1 MRSSVRADCCE
12 SNIWCNGG
20 FDGFETTSDGCE
32 RLLQRSLSQSSC
44 ATATSF
50 VESSNGDKSSCFG
63 EGRLWQ
69 SSSQPS
75 SSRRRSHK
83 TLRSSNGRNS
93 ENPVID
99 AFGTAELNAAGVE
112 PGPEAG
118 DSHTKFVFTFDV
130 PWACCAASAKKY
142 SFRDVSE
149 EEAEQGGIA
158 CQFET
163 LPKVVAQK
171 LREPQARF
179 REQLKTDASLIT
191 DELLRLRGWLER
203 QLDIE
208 TKVLE
213 QVLDGQH
220 GALTQKLGEL
230 QDLLLSMK
238 CPTKSNFNVFSKQLE
253 GVQAGVKEIS
263 QQLQDLRAAGA
274 CPLAEPQPRRKRSE
288 ARLRRQK
295 ETVPSEQSLKD
306 VAGCQLQ
313 NAFVSIQNG
322 GSCVREETGRS
333 ARHSDKELPS
343 ETTESAAVLSKAQ
356 TASIGSS
363 EISSNDRVAVEDA
376 VGGYKSAFD
385 PGTEVSLPRR
395 VEDTLKGGE
404 ICGRGAEALDSIK
417 SICSIQKVFEAKDA
431 FLSNAPRS
439 VNVPRTLA
447 NRKALRASQRQEP
460 RMENGVVCFVK
471 SGYFEPFVA
480 GFVVLSTV
488 ILGVQ
493 TDFEAQDKDWNS
505 SWFSFLDIAIA
516 LFFTAELCLRLWV
529 HGWTHFS
536 KDRFWTFFDIS
547 MVFTTNLE
555 VLSSFVLSQVEV
567 DFTGFFRVLRLVK
580 LLRFA
585 RVVSLL
591 RELRMVVYLISA
603 SMTSFFWSLTLMLS
617 MIFCAAI
624 YFTDAVTRMIRAGVH
639 EAEDVRAQWG
649 SVSRSSL
656 SLFMSVTGGDDWSI
670 FVGTMASDSGS
681 MGWLNTLCF
690 CFFVAF
696 MILVTMNLV
705 TGVFV
710 ECAQTQIKLDRVQ
723 DYLTKTKMVIGIAPG
738 DDDLEISWA
747 EFEGLLDT
755 PEIQTFFQQCDF
767 DVKAAQGL
775 FHMLDADGSGTLSMD
790 EFIKGC
796 ERLRGEARSVDLVHL
811 SIQLADH
818 MTKISDALGK
828 LSGHVEKFVSR

>member
-1 MRSSVRADCCE
+1 MQSSVRVDCCE
-12 SNIWCNGG
+12 SNKWCNGG

-44 ATATSF
+44 ATGTSV
-50 VESSNGDKSSCFG
+50 VESSNEDKSSCFG
-63 EGRLWQ
+63 ER
-69 SSSQPS
+69 S

-142 SFRDVSE
+142 SFRDVSKE

-163 LPKVVAQK
+163 LPKVVAQR
-171 LREPQARF
+171 LGESQAGF

-253 GVQAGVKEIS
+253 GVQASVKEIS
-263 QQLQDLRAAGA
+263 QQLQDVRAAGA
-274 CPLAEPQPRRKRSE
+274 CRLAEPQPRRRRSE

-306 VAGCQLQ
+306 VAGCQFQ
-313 NAFVSIQNG
+313 DAFDSMQNG
-322 GSCVREETGRS
+322 GSFVREESGRS

-363 EISSNDRVAVEDA
+363 EISSNDPLAVSTGSGNFAQTLARRRA
-376 VGGYKSAFD
+376 VRLTK
-385 PGTEVSLPRR
+385 R
-395 VEDTLKGGE
+395 
-404 ICGRGAEALDSIK
+404 
-417 SICSIQKVFEAKDA
+417 Q
-431 FLSNAPRS
+431 APRTES
-439 VNVPRTLA
+439 R
-447 NRKALRASQRQEP
+447 
-460 RMENGVVCFVK
+460 VVWFVK

-480 GFVVLSTV
+480 GFVLLSTV
-488 ILGVQ
+488 ILALQ
-493 TDFEAQDKDWNS
+493 TDFEAEDPDRNS
-505 SWFSFLDIAIA
+505 SWFFFCLDIAISF
-516 LFFTAELCLRLWV
+516 FFTAELCLRFGI
-529 HGWTHFS
+529 HGWRRLS
-536 KDRFWTFFDIS
+536 EDRFWTFFDIS
-547 MVFTTNLE
+547 MACITNLE
-555 VLSSFVLSQVEV
+555 VLSWFVLRQAQI
-567 DFTGFFRVLRLVK
+567 DFVGFFRVLRLVK
-580 LLRFA
+580 LMRFV

-591 RELRMVVYLISA
+591 HELRMVVYLIRA
-603 SMTSFFWSLTLMLS
+603 SMNSFFWSLALMLS

-656 SLFMSVTGGDDWSI
+656 SLFMSVTGGDDWST
-670 FVGTMASDSGS
+670 FMGTVGADSGS
-681 MGWLNTLCF
+681 MGLLNTLFF
-690 CFFVAF
+690 CLFVAF

-723 DYLTKTKMVIGIAPG
+723 EYLTKTKLLFGIAPG
-738 DDDLEISWA
+738 DGDLEISWA
-747 EFEGLLDT
+747 EFEALLDT

-796 ERLRGEARSVDLVHL
+796 ERLRGEARSVDVVHL
-811 SIQLADH
+811 SIQLAEH
-818 MTKISDALGK
+818 MTKISNALAKMDGSIGK
-828 LSGHVEKFVSR
+828 IVSRSW